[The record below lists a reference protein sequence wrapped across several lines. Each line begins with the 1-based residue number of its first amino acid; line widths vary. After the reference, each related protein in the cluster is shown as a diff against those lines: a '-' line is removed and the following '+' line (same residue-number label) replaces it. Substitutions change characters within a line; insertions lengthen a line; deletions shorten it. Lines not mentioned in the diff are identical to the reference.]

1 MGFRLE
7 GEAEGG
13 VGWTGMATARPND
26 STERPHPAVR
36 AGERVPPSSI
46 DAEQGLLGCVLLE
59 SATLVDRCIEQHLT
73 PEAFFLD
80 AHREIFD
87 TILRMH
93 ERHEPID
100 VLTVIGRLREENR
113 LEGVGGEETLL
124 ALSEGV
130 ATTAHAGYF
139 MERVYD
145 NYLRRR
151 VIGTAT
157 SIVESCYDADIEAK
171 TLLGQAEQD
180 ILAIGQERPGEDKSW
195 AAIVK
200 SEFGVIEKIA
210 REKKGLTGLS
220 TGFVDLDRQTLG
232 LQPDSMIVLAAR
244 PSMGKTSLA
253 LNIAENVVL
262 GARHQPPRAVAV
274 FSLEMSAD
282 ALARRMLCGYA
293 GVSAFDLAKGKV
305 NRDDVPKLSGAADV
319 LSKAPIFIDDT
330 PGLEV
335 AELRARARRLRHRE
349 DIALVVID
357 YLQLLHYSKFARDG
371 LQRET
376 AAISQGI
383 KEMAK
388 ELGIPVLILS
398 QLNRAA
404 ETRDAKSGKP
414 MLSDLRDSGAIE
426 QDADI
431 VMLLRRPSR
440 YENDPDHDDERL
452 AIVDIAKNR
461 NGPIGK
467 VRMDFD
473 GALTRFSDRIE
484 GVAPDGT

>member
-1 MGFRLE
+1 MARADGQKSN
-7 GEAEGG
+7 GQ
-13 VGWTGMATARPND
+13 ATAGGFEDRP
-26 STERPHPAVR
+26 RPALR
-36 AGERVPPSSI
+36 SGDRVPPSNI
-46 DAEQGLLGCVLLE
+46 DAERGLLGCILLE
-59 SATLVDRCIEQHLT
+59 SDTLIDRCIEKHV
-73 PEAFFLD
+73 EGASFFLA
-80 AHREIFD
+80 AHREIYE
-87 TILRMH
+87 TILGMH
-93 ERHEPID
+93 GRREPVD
-100 VLTVIGRLREENR
+100 VLTVIGRLREEQR
-113 LEGVGGEETLL
+113 LEGVGGEGVLY

-139 MERVYD
+139 MDRVCD
-145 NYLRRR
+145 SHLRRR
-151 VIGTAT
+151 VIGAAT
-157 SIVESCYDADIEAK
+157 DIVERCYDADLEADQVVA
-171 TLLGQAEQD
+171 QAEQD
-180 ILAIGQERPGEDKSW
+180 ILAINEDRPGEERSW
-195 AAIVK
+195 AGVIK
-200 SEFGVIEKIA
+200 SEFGVIEQIA
-210 REKKGLTGLS
+210 RERKGLTGLS
-220 TGFVDLDRQTLG
+220 TGFVDLDKQTLG
-232 LQPDSMIVLAAR
+232 MQPASMIVLAAR

-253 LNIAENVVL
+253 LNIAENVAL
-262 GARHQPPRAVAV
+262 GTRGQEARPVAV

-293 GVSAFDLAKGKV
+293 HVSAFNLAKGMV
-305 NRDDVPKLSGAADV
+305 ARDDVPKLSGAADV
-319 LSKAPIFIDDT
+319 LSKAPIFFDDT

-335 AELRARARRLRHRE
+335 SELRARARRLRHRNGIE
-349 DIALVVID
+349 LVVID

-388 ELGIPVLILS
+388 ELNVPVLILS
-398 QLNRAA
+398 QLNRSA

-426 QDADI
+426 QDADV

-440 YENDPDHDDERL
+440 YDNDPDHDDERL

-467 VRMDFD
+467 VKMDFD

-484 GVAPDGT
+484 KVGPDGL

>member
-1 MGFRLE
+1 
-7 GEAEGG
+7 
-13 VGWTGMATARPND
+13 MATAKQYG
-26 STERPHPAVR
+26 TAERPGTSVHIV
-36 AGERVPPSSI
+36 ERVPPSSI
-46 DAEQGLLGCVLLE
+46 DAERGLLGCVLLE
-59 SATLVDRCIEQHLT
+59 AGTLVDRCIEAHVDA
-73 PEAFFLD
+73 EAFFLE

-93 ERHEPID
+93 ERRDPID
-100 VLTVIGRLREENR
+100 VLTVIGRLREENK
-113 LEGVGGEETLL
+113 LESVGGEETLF

-130 ATTAHAGYF
+130 ATTAHAEYF
-139 MERVYD
+139 LQRVFD
-145 NYLRRR
+145 NALRRR
-151 VIGTAT
+151 VISTAT
-157 SIVESCYDADIEAK
+157 GIVETCYDTDTDAAQ
-171 TLLGQAEQD
+171 LLSQAEQE
-180 ILAIGQERPGEDKSW
+180 ILSIGEERPTADRSW
-195 AAIVK
+195 AGIVK
-200 SEFGVIEKIA
+200 SEFGVIEQIA

-232 LQPDSMIVLAAR
+232 MQPSAMIVLAAR

-253 LNIAENVVL
+253 LNIAENVAL

-293 GVSAFDLAKGKV
+293 GVSAFDLARGKV
-305 NRDDVPKLSGAADV
+305 NRDDVPKLSGAADA

-335 AELRARARRLRHRE
+335 PELRARARRLKHRSG
-349 DIALVVID
+349 IGLVVID

-388 ELGIPVLILS
+388 ELKIPVLILS

-426 QDADI
+426 QDADV

-440 YENDPDHDDERL
+440 YDNDPEHDDERL
-452 AIVDIAKNR
+452 AIVDVAKNR

-467 VRMDFD
+467 VKMDFD
-473 GALTRFSDRIE
+473 GTLTRFADRSE
-484 GVAPDGT
+484 QVSPDGT